1 MKKKI
6 YTIITLI
13 AIFIIYFASVKFES
27 KLFGNIFAPIV
38 TFASSFIIFDTIK
51 RTKNK
56 QRKLYWSLVFLFVL
70 SWFIADFS
78 WLIYDEI
85 FSINPINIAII
96 NIIYTLPNVFLAILI
111 TIYYIN
117 NFKKWNK
124 YQLIL
129 DNLAIDSILLILLWT
144 FMFSQNGIAF
154 RLNFDYLNTLI
165 YLFIDFY
172 ILSGI
177 ATMIISFNLKKFE
190 KHIFVVLFG
199 ALIFVFTDFYYA
211 YLYFNDFYVA
221 NTMIDGVYT
230 IPNVLFAIGA
240 ILAEPVCMLED
251 EFEEKMLPENY
262 RKTRY
267 LNVLL
272 LVFLVL
278 YIIKSYSL
286 EILFASTC
294 IILIHQFF
302 TSIIQDTIR
311 REYLLKKEVQM
322 NEHLENEIKERT
334 EELICANK
342 SLVEISNKDALTGL
356 YNRRYLID
364 YLDSLILNRPADSFA
379 LLYMDLDR
387 FKSIN
392 DTYGHPIGDKM
403 LDILSKRFIDN
414 CQPNCTVFRVGGDEF
429 VLLIEKEV
437 HQSYIYKIIEKI
449 LDLMQQP
456 IFIEPYVFRTGV
468 SIGIAL
474 YPQDARD
481 RDLLM
486 KYADI
491 AMYEAKINCRDSH
504 YMFFH
509 SNISQ
514 KIQRQHEIELLLK
527 NVDFAK
533 EFLLYYQPQYRSCD
547 HSLVGVEALLRWRQ
561 PEQGMIPPLEFIPI
575 AEEIGV
581 IHQLGKWVIGEAFSQ
596 IKRWNETYHLD
607 LKIGINVSPI
617 QMEDIHFLTWV
628 QEKLK
633 NDQINPNWIDLEI
646 TEGSAMNATI
656 SMEEL
661 FDKFSNLG
669 VTISIDD
676 FGTGYSSLSYIKK
689 FHINTLKIAKELIDN
704 IAEDHNTL
712 LIVRAIVMMAK
723 GMQLKTIAEGVEEI
737 KQMEIL
743 KKIGCDEIQG
753 YYFGKP
759 LPADELEKEHIIK
772 NINNK
777 IL

>member
-1 MKKKI
+1 MYNANKGRIPKL
-6 YTIITLI
+6 TLPLSNYSHI
-13 AIFIIYFASVKFES
+13 LYQIFEFTQNL
-27 KLFGNIFAPIV
+27 KL
-38 TFASSFIIFDTIK
+38 SQK
-51 RTKNK
+51 
-56 QRKLYWSLVFLFVL
+56 KLYWSLVFLFTF

-85 FSINPINIAII
+85 LSINPINIAGI

-111 TIYYIN
+111 TVYYIN

-129 DNLAIDSILLILLWT
+129 DNIVIDSILLILIWT
-144 FMFSQNGIAF
+144 FMFSQNGITF
-154 RLNFDYLNTLI
+154 HTNFDYLNTLI

-177 ATMIISFNLKKFE
+177 ATMIMSFNLKRLE
-190 KHIFVVLFG
+190 KYIFVVLFG
-199 ALIFVFTDFYYA
+199 ALIFVFTDFHYA
-211 YLYFNDFYVA
+211 YLYFNDLYVA
-221 NTMIDGVYT
+221 NTMIDGVYS

-240 ILAEPVCMLED
+240 ILAQPVRMPKD
-251 EFEEKMLPENY
+251 EFEEEMLPENY

-302 TSIIQDTIR
+302 TAIIQDAIR
-311 REYLLKKEVQM
+311 REFLLKKEVQM
-322 NEHLENEIKERT
+322 NEQLENEIKERT

-342 SLVEISNKDALTGL
+342 ALVEISNKDALTGL

-364 YLDSLILNRPADSFA
+364 YLDSLILNKPNNSFA

-403 LDILSKRFIDN
+403 LNILSKRFIDN
-414 CQPNCTVFRVGGDEF
+414 CQPNCTIFRVGGDEF
-429 VLLIEKEV
+429 VLLIEKQV
-437 HQSYIYKIIEKI
+437 NQSYIYKIVHKI

-474 YPQDARD
+474 FPQDAED

-491 AMYEAKINCRDSH
+491 AMYEAKVNCRDSH

-509 SNISQ
+509 SSISQ

-527 NVDFAK
+527 NVDYTN
-533 EFLLYYQPQYRSCD
+533 EFLLYYQPQYRSSD
-547 HSLVGVEALLRWRQ
+547 HSLVGVEALLRWKH

-581 IHQLGKWVIGEAFSQ
+581 IQQIGKWVIGEAFSQ
-596 IKRWNETYHLD
+596 IKKWNEAYHLN

-617 QMEDIHFLTWV
+617 QMEDIHFLTWF
-628 QEKLK
+628 QEKLA

-646 TEGSAMNATI
+646 TEGTTMNATV
-656 SMEEL
+656 STEEL

-737 KQMEIL
+737 KQIEIL
-743 KKIGCDEIQG
+743 SKIGCDEIQG

-759 LPADELEKEHIIK
+759 LPAEELEKEHIIK
-772 NINNK
+772 NINNE